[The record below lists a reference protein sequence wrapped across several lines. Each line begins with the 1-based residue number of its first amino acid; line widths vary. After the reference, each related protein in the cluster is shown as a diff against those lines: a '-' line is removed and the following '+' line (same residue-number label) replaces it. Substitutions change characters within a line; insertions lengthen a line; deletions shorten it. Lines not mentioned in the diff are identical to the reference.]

1 MTLPNS
7 TVLALMRSQANA
19 LMSTAVSIYDV
30 TVQYDAYGQQV
41 LSSGLAY
48 SGSGYVGAIKGSD
61 EELLNRMGY
70 TGLATQMF
78 VTVLIPFGYDIE
90 IDQTIR
96 ANNTD
101 YRVVWSNAN
110 TQDSVQIYSKAICG
124 IYTVVN
130 EKRRLS

>member
-7 TVLALMRSQANA
+7 STLALMRSQANA

-30 TVQYDAYGQQV
+30 IATYDAYGQQIV
-41 LSSGLAY
+41 SSGLAY
-48 SGSGYVGAIKGSD
+48 NGSGYVGAIKGSD

-70 TGLATQMF
+70 TGMATQVF
-78 VTVLIPFGYDIE
+78 VTVLIPFGTDIA
-90 IDQTIR
+90 IDQIVR

-110 TQDSVQIYSKAICG
+110 TQDSVQIYSKAICA
-124 IYTVVN
+124 IYTVEN
-130 EKRRLS
+130 EKRRL